1 MQIDGNDLPASR
13 NEPLKKKLPE
23 AVAIDNGKY
32 VHFGVENALNGSSV
46 GLILRDADLIQFF
59 DIYQKDP
66 KLFPAHLRG
75 NVKSNRNRRFAQL
88 FSITLATQLL
98 NGST

>member
-32 VHFGVENALNGSSV
+32 VHFGVENGKPE
-46 GLILRDADLIQFF
+46 I
-59 DIYQKDP
+59 
-66 KLFPAHLRG
+66 
-75 NVKSNRNRRFAQL
+75 
-88 FSITLATQLL
+88 
-98 NGST
+98 